1 MSNTKKANELNVV
14 AGIDLGNGYVKSG
27 VSVNKGDQVTRVFPS
42 VALKKYSTYLDDTI
56 EEPNKDFVDD
66 IINRMDVSYVTP
78 LVKETVRRSFGQSA
92 LTSGQPLEQFD
103 VHSPVSKASVD
114 LSGALVLGILA
125 AEVLSH
131 VFHSGETFPT
141 GEKVRANVNLSTAL
155 PIEEYRQYHR
165 SYAERYLNE
174 GDTHTITF
182 HNFERPISIE
192 LVINKIHVANEGEA
206 AQYGLMF
213 ADEKFMSVIESAVS
227 KNYSDGT
234 FDSLSGKDYI
244 KAENTLGIDI
254 GEGTIDFAVF
264 SDGRFNPTASSTM
277 SQGYG
282 NVLETTLDA
291 LQREGTPYKSRK
303 QLSELLYAE
312 KNAFN
317 RGRIERVEE
326 VNAGHI
332 EQFANIVADEVSKVF
347 NRVGG
352 FIDVIFVYGGGAG
365 PLEKALFSR
374 ISERIEQSNLMDGSL
389 PIVYLD
395 AKYSRYLNVQ
405 GLIALAKYL

>member
-1 MSNTKKANELNVV
+1 MVEKTENIINVT

-27 VSVNKGDQVTRVFPS
+27 VSVNGGKQVTRVFPS
-42 VALKKYSTYLDDTI
+42 IALKKYTTYLDDVIKQPDDEFI
-56 EEPNKDFVDD
+56 ED
-66 IINRMDVSYVTP
+66 IINRMDVSYVSP
-78 LVKETVRRSFGQSA
+78 AIQETVRRSFGQSA

-114 LSGALVLGILA
+114 LSGALVLGVIG
-125 AEVLSH
+125 AEVFSH
-131 VFHSGETFPT
+131 LFDT
-141 GEKVRANVNLSTAL
+141 GSHYELGDKVVAHVNLATAL
-155 PIEEYRQYHR
+155 PIEEYRQHHR
-165 SYAERYLNE
+165 EYAEKYLNE
-174 GDTHTITF
+174 GKAHTMTF
-182 HNFERPISIE
+182 HNFERPVSID
-192 LVINKIHVANEGEA
+192 IIIDHVHIANEGEA

-213 ADEKFMSVIESAVS
+213 ADDKFLKVIEQSVA
-227 KNYSDGT
+227 
-234 FDSLSGKDYI
+234 DSYPDKSFEDLTGQDFI
-244 KAENTLGIDI
+244 QAENTLGIDI

-282 NVLETTLDA
+282 NVLEGTLDT

-312 KNAFN
+312 RNAFN
-317 RGRIERVEE
+317 RGRIERIEE
-326 VNAGHI
+326 VNYGNI

-365 PLEKALFSR
+365 PLEKALFQR
-374 ISERIEQSNLMDGSL
+374 INERIKQSNLMSGAL

-395 AKYSRYLNVQ
+395 AGYSRYLNVQ
-405 GLIALAKYL
+405 GLVALAKYL

>member
-1 MSNTKKANELNVV
+1 MSEEKKVVNVV

-27 VSVNKGDQVTRVFPS
+27 VSVEDAPQVTRVFPS
-42 VALKKYSTYLDDTI
+42 VALKKYSTYLDDLTKSPDR
-56 EEPNKDFVDD
+56 EFVDD
-66 IINRMDVSYVTP
+66 IINRMDVSFATP

-114 LSGALVLGILA
+114 LSGSLVLGVLG
-125 AEVLSH
+125 AEVLSYI
-131 VFHSGETFPT
+131 FNTEGEYPM
-141 GEKVRANVNLSTAL
+141 GEKIHANVNLATAL

-165 SYAERYLNE
+165 AYAELFLNQ
-174 GDTHTITF
+174 GDSHTITF

-192 LVINKIHVANEGEA
+192 ISIQKIHIANEGEA

-213 ADEKFMSVIESAVS
+213 ADDSFMEVIETAVADD
-227 KNYSDGT
+227 YPEGE
-234 FDSLSGKDYI
+234 FKDLTGRDFI

-277 SQGYG
+277 NQGYG
-282 NVLETTLDA
+282 NVLEQTLDT
-291 LQREGTPYKSRK
+291 LRRSGTPYKSRK
-303 QLSELLYAE
+303 QLSELLYSE
-312 KNAFN
+312 KTPFN
-317 RGRIERVEE
+317 KGRIERIEE
-326 VNAGHI
+326 VNFGHI

-352 FIDVIFVYGGGAG
+352 FIDVIFVYGGGSG
-365 PLEKALFSR
+365 PLERALFNR
-374 ISERIEQSNLMDGSL
+374 INERIEQSNLMEGAL

-395 AKYSRYLNVQ
+395 SGYSRYLNVQ
-405 GLIALAKYL
+405 GLVALAKYL

>member
-1 MSNTKKANELNVV
+1 MTEQKALNVV

-27 VSVNKGDQVTRVFPS
+27 VAIDGNQQVTRVFPS

-56 EEPNKDFVDD
+56 QAPEQSFVDD
-66 IINRMDVSYVTP
+66 IINRMDVSFVTP

-114 LSGALVLGILA
+114 LSGSLVLAVLG

-131 VFHSGETFPT
+131 VFLTNGEYPM
-141 GEKVRANVNLSTAL
+141 GEKVKANVNLATAL

-165 SYAERYLNE
+165 AYAERYLNE

-192 LVINKIHVANEGEA
+192 LTIQKIHIANEGEA

-213 ADEKFMSVIESAVS
+213 ADDSFMSVIESAVEED
-227 KNYSDGT
+227 YPDGT
-234 FDSLSGKDYI
+234 FKDLSGKDFI

-277 SQGYG
+277 NQGYG
-282 NVLETTLDA
+282 NVLEQTLDT

-303 QLSELLYAE
+303 QLAELLYS
-312 KNAFN
+312 KKTPFN
-317 RGRIERVEE
+317 KGRIERIEE
-326 VNAGHI
+326 VNYGHI

-352 FIDVIFVYGGGAG
+352 FIDVVFVYGGGSG
-365 PLEKALFSR
+365 PLEKALFQR
-374 ISERIEQSNLMDGSL
+374 INDRIEQSNLMDGAL

-395 AKYSRYLNVQ
+395 AGYSRYLNVQ
-405 GLIALAKYL
+405 GLVALAKYL

>member
-1 MSNTKKANELNVV
+1 MSEKQVNVT

-27 VSVNKGDQVTRVFPS
+27 VSVEDAKQVTRVFPS
-42 VALKKYSTYLDDTI
+42 IALKKYSTYLDDLI
-56 EEPNKDFVDD
+56 KEPNDEFVDD
-66 IINRMDVSYVTP
+66 IINRMDLSFVSPTVQ
-78 LVKETVRRSFGQSA
+78 ETVRRSFGQSA

-114 LSGALVLGILA
+114 ITGSLVLAVLA
-125 AEVLSH
+125 AEVFSYLH
-131 VFHSGETFPT
+131 NTADGYPMGDRVI
-141 GEKVRANVNLSTAL
+141 ANVNLATAL

-165 SYAERYLNE
+165 EYAEKYLNE
-174 GDTHTITF
+174 GDSHTVTF
-182 HNFERPISIE
+182 HNFERPVSIE
-192 LVINKIHVANEGEA
+192 LVIDNVHVANEGEA

-213 ADEKFMSVIESAVS
+213 ADDAFLEVIEESVS
-227 KNYSDGT
+227 EDYPNGT
-234 FDSLSGKDYI
+234 FDELSGKDFI
-244 KAENTLGIDI
+244 EAQNTLGIDI

-282 NVLETTLDA
+282 NVLESTLDT

-303 QLSELLYAE
+303 QLSELLYSE
-312 KNAFN
+312 RNAFN

-326 VNAGHI
+326 VNQGHI
-332 EQFANIVADEVSKVF
+332 EQFANVVADEVSKVF

-365 PLEKALFSR
+365 PLEEALFKR
-374 ISERIEQSNLMDGSL
+374 INQRIEQSNLMDGAL

-395 AKYSRYLNVQ
+395 AGYSRYLNVQ
-405 GLIALAKYL
+405 GLVSLAKYLG

>member
-1 MSNTKKANELNVV
+1 MADKKQRTVNVV

-27 VSVNKGDQVTRVFPS
+27 VTVEDSKQITRVFPS
-42 VALKKYSTYLDDTI
+42 IALKKYSTTLDDV
-56 EEPNKDFVDD
+56 EKEPTKDFVED
-66 IINRMDVSYVTP
+66 IVNRMDVSYVTP
-78 LVKETVRRSFGQSA
+78 LVQETVRRSFGQSA

-114 LSGALVLGILA
+114 ITGSLVLAVLG
-125 AEVLSH
+125 AEVMTYLFNKDGKYPMGDR
-131 VFHSGETFPT
+131 V
-141 GEKVRANVNLSTAL
+141 VANVNLATAL
-155 PIEEYRQYHR
+155 PIEEYRQYQR
-165 SYAERYLNE
+165 AYAEKYLNE
-174 GDTHTITF
+174 GDSHTITF

-192 LVINKIHVANEGEA
+192 LVFKNVHIANEGEA

-213 ADEKFMSVIESAVS
+213 ADDKFLEVIEKSV
-227 KNYSDGT
+227 KEDYPNGEFKD
-234 FDSLSGKDYI
+234 LKGKDFI
-244 KAENTLGIDI
+244 QAQNTLGIDI

-282 NVLETTLDA
+282 NVLENTLDT
-291 LQREGTPYKSRK
+291 LLREGTPYKSRK

-317 RGRIERVEE
+317 RGRIERIE
-326 VNAGHI
+326 VVNHAHV
-332 EQFANIVADEVSKVF
+332 EQFANVVADEVSKVF

-365 PLEKALFSR
+365 PLEKALFEKINQR
-374 ISERIEQSNLMDGSL
+374 ITQSNLMEGAL

-395 AKYSRYLNVQ
+395 SGYSRFLNVQ
-405 GLIALAKYL
+405 GLVSLAKYL